1 MTKKV
6 LSNLNLNQNQL
17 QNAAIEYLST
27 APATPVKGQFYWDSS
42 INALMIY
49 NGTEWQQSLSTAD
62 KETIAEW
69 VMPDYTSGV
78 SMSTDINT
86 PQLIQFDGLL
96 MAYELVNYVQIDLC
110 DSSGT
115 TIIPNII
122 SNAGYSHAYG
132 GGSVFI
138 GKGNYI
144 KNLTIPTSLTL
155 YPLKG
160 AI

>member
-62 KETIAEW
+62 KETI
-69 VMPDYTSGV
+69 VGLGMPDYSAGV
-78 SMSTDINT
+78 SFSMPYTAPS
-86 PQLIQFDGLL
+86 DG
-96 MAYELVNYVQIDLC
+96 YVNIYTT
-110 DSSGT
+110 GT
-115 TIIPNII
+115 TQQNEIYVNG
-122 SNAGYSHAYG
+122 SKVAHF
-132 GGSVFI
+132 GGSNTQHNTLFI
-138 GKGNYI
+138 PLNKGDIVDY
-144 KNLTIPTSLTL
+144 KKVAGTGTVTVGFAYF
-155 YPLKG
+155 YPMKG
-160 AI
+160 VN